1 MMAPHVNPTA
11 TEYGIVLHGSGTIQI
26 GYPNGTAAMNAD
38 VEEGDVF
45 WIPRYFPFCQI
56 SSRSGTLEFF
66 GFTTSSRKNRP
77 QFLVGK
83 SSVLQTLRGPE
94 LAASFGMSDKKMG
107 KFLDAQREAVI
118 LPSPYVWKR
127 RHEADDGGEDGGN
140 PAFVDEEEEEERF
153 GDGFAMDG

>member
-1 MMAPHVNPTA
+1 MRSGISIYLVNLSAGSMMAPHVNPTA
-11 TEYGIVLHGSGTIQI
+11 TEYGIVLQGSGTIQI
-26 GYPNGTAAMNAD
+26 GYPNGSAAMNAD
-38 VEEGDVF
+38 VKEGDVF

-56 SSRSGTLEFF
+56 SSQSGTLEFF

-94 LAASFGMSDKKMG
+94 LAASFGMSDEKME

-118 LPSPYVWKR
+118 LPSPYVQKQR
-127 RHEADDGGEDGGN
+127 READHEVRQS
-140 PAFVDEEEEEERF
+140 A
-153 GDGFAMDG
+153 